1 MKFWKTKLGAA
12 ILAISAF
19 AGKKE
24 PPIEGNKLNFSPE
37 DLEKIKGA
45 LKDGQDLNALI
56 EAANKEIEKEIKAG
70 ELLEG
75 LDAKLADAFAELE
88 IPKGKLEELANKA
101 KTENPDDPTAMVEAL
116 TASIKDFKAAYE
128 EQIRILGNKP
138 EDDSPEAIIKG
149 SNILKHSKTHLFGSG
164 MEFDAIGE
172 ERPWNLAAANGSI
185 VSATTYGEATI
196 KQLNKDIADY
206 VQQNPTFIRD
216 LHKDNFQLPD
226 FWPKRLNVDD
236 RVADGH
242 IVTGEITQGRKLG
255 WLPKNVQELEAEVGQ
270 IYPIQIDAKWTG
282 YDLQKIETN
291 WLNFM
296 NAGSGSSPYKMR
308 FVEFLITKLME
319 RARLEDRIATV
330 KGIFVK
336 TPDDA
341 QEPGKFINRQNG
353 VFFLAWYHRF
363 ITRKYRPF
371 SMAEITPNNVYDWF
385 HQNDDSGKGFLY
397 RLPHDARSNTN
408 IVVYLHSEVWTWYKA
423 KYKLLNGT
431 NMDYKGKPEHFED
444 FPNIRVECLHDH
456 ANKQFVL
463 STDDTNIELL
473 ENIPSEKTAYELQK
487 QGRDILLM
495 GDYKLGVRFVV
506 VGKEYDITK
515 PEAFNVQAVWSND
528 ASPLANDTFVPL
540 FNEASGI
547 YTLTYKD
554 VQVHSSLATN
564 IDLIKGLPAGT
575 VIRIKGNTGLAA
587 SKLVKHN
594 TAKIK
599 LAGNADFNLQT
610 GGTLTL
616 VVNTDGTLTELKRTT
631 TPDAVSTAFTFQD
644 TSIEADNAFEFTYT
658 GAGNATLTAITGGV
672 NGKTI
677 TIWGSSAGD
686 LTVSNIAGVVTV
698 GTDVVLTDATKYL
711 KLTKV
716 DGAWYKVE
724 SN

>member
-12 ILAISAF
+12 ILAISVF
-19 AGKKE
+19 AGLKE

-56 EAANKEIEKEIKAG
+56 EAANKEIEKELKAG
-70 ELLEG
+70 EFLQG
-75 LDAKLADAFAELE
+75 LDAKLEEAFAELE
-88 IPKGKLEELANKA
+88 IPKAKLEELAQKA
-101 KTENPDDPTAMVEAL
+101 KTDNPDDPSAMLNAL
-116 TASIKDFKAAYE
+116 TESIKSFKADFE
-128 EQIRILGNKP
+128 EKLRILGKKP
-138 EDDSPEAIIKG
+138 EDDSPENIIKG
-149 SNILKHSKTHLFGSG
+149 IEALKHSKTHLFASG
-164 MEFDAIGE
+164 LDFDAIGE

-185 VSATTYGEATI
+185 ASATTYGEATI

-255 WLPKNVQELEAEVGQ
+255 WLPKNVQELEAETGQ
-270 IYPIQIDAKWTG
+270 IYPIQIDAKWSG

-296 NAGSGSSPYKMR
+296 NTGAGSSPYKMR

-353 VFFLAWYHRF
+353 VFYLAWYHRF
-363 ITRKYRPF
+363 VTKKYRAF
-371 SMAEITPNNVYDWF
+371 SMTEITPNNVYDWF

-397 RLPHDARSNTN
+397 RLPEEARNSTN
-408 IVVYLHSEVWTWYKA
+408 LVTYVHSEVWTWYKA
-423 KYKLLNGT
+423 KYKMLNGS

-444 FPNIRVECLHDH
+444 FPNIRVEVLHDH

-463 STDDTNIELL
+463 CTDDTNIEIL
-473 ENIPSEKTAYELQK
+473 ENIPSEKTSYELQK

-506 VGKEYDITK
+506 VGKEYDINK

-528 ASPLANDTFVPL
+528 ASPLANDTFIPL

-547 YTLTYKD
+547 YNLTYKD
-554 VQVHSSLATN
+554 VQVHASLTAD
-564 IDLIKGLPAGT
+564 IESIKGLPAGT
-575 VIRIKGNTGLAA
+575 VIRIKGNTAVAA
-587 SKLVKHN
+587 GKVVKHN
-594 TAKIK
+594 ASKIK
-599 LAGNADFNLQT
+599 LAGNADFSLKD

-616 VVNTDGTLTELKRTT
+616 LMNADGTLSELKRTT
-631 TPDAVSTAFTFQD
+631 VPDVAPTSVVFQD
-644 TSIEADNAFEFTYT
+644 TSIEADLGFDFTYK
-658 GAGNATLTAITGGV
+658 GASAATLSTITGGV

-677 TIWGSSAGD
+677 TIYGSDGGD
-686 LTVSNIAGVVTV
+686 LTVQNISGLVSV
-698 GTDVVLTDATKYL
+698 GTAVVLTDASKYL

-716 DGAWYKVE
+716 DGMWYKVE